1 MFAPPPGLL
10 GGPMRWPPSKWL
22 ALAICV
28 DIAAVVLVVEAQAA
42 GQRPPGWLSGFTK
55 DGREYWYHPDNPS
68 DVRMQGTAPA
78 PKTAPA
84 TAPPP
89 QSAQAAPGLTTHG
102 GAAPQRG
109 LGQGQLE
116 SRPAS
121 TGRDTKQP
129 GQGAGSAAE
138 TASPG
143 AAAAGG
149 RRASA
154 QPPAPGSPPQAP
166 PDPPPGH
173 YDAFGNLK
181 EIVAK
186 HAVHEAV
193 ATSAACVDN
202 AKSYVGGVA
211 ERYRRCVKKVR
222 KALQDGASIDE
233 PEPASGHAALMAN
246 VLSRHPIAVQ
256 ALLEE
261 GAAATLRHAK
271 TGHTALDVAA
281 DKGYADV
288 VEVMLQLESA
298 AKDRAGL
305 REAMVA
311 LAPVDGLAPIHR
323 ACAGETH
330 GHAEVRLII
339 AAAECSFTH
348 TDHLRRFCA
357 CGRWSKP

>member
-1 MFAPPPGLL
+1 MIALPPALL
-10 GGPMRWPPSKWL
+10 GEPMRWPPSKWL

-28 DIAAVVLVVEAQAA
+28 DIAAVVLLVEAQAE

-55 DGREYWYHPDNPS
+55 DGREYWYHPDNPT
-68 DVRMQGTAPA
+68 DVRMQGAAPA

-84 TAPPP
+84 TALPL
-89 QSAQAAPGLTTHG
+89 QSAQAVPGLTTKG
-102 GAAPQRG
+102 GAAPQKG

-129 GQGAGSAAE
+129 GQGAGSTAE
-138 TASPG
+138 TSPG
-143 AAAAGG
+143 AAGG
-149 RRASA
+149 RRASP
-154 QPPAPGSPPQAP
+154 QPPPPGPPAP

-181 EIVAK
+181 EVVAK

-193 ATSAACVDN
+193 AKSAACTDH

-222 KALQDGASIDE
+222 KALQAGASIDE
-233 PEPASGHAALMAN
+233 PDPQSGHTALMAN

-261 GAAATLRHAK
+261 GAAATLRQAK
-271 TGHTALDVAA
+271 TGHSALDVAA
-281 DKGYADV
+281 DKGYSDV

-323 ACAGETH
+323 ACTGETR

-339 AAAECSFTH
+339 DSRH
-348 TDHLRRFCA
+348 
-357 CGRWSKP
+357 